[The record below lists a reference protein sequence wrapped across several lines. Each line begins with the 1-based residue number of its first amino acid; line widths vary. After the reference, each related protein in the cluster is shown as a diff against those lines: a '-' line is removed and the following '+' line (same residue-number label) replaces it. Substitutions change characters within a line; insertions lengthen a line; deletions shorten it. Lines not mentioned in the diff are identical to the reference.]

1 MIVAFKIYPF
11 SQPSAKISAISQLS
25 VNYGSVNLSLAC
37 LASAR
42 AFGVFYCINGDL
54 LISRTVLSTDPM
66 ISEELSSDPNLFRDF
81 ILFCLSSSDDL
92 TTSRHNL

>member
-1 MIVAFKIYPF
+1 MIVAFKIYPL

-25 VNYGSVNLSLAC
+25 VNYGSVNLSLA
-37 LASAR
+37 SAR
-42 AFGVFYCINGDL
+42 VFAVFYGINGDP
-54 LISRTVLSTDPM
+54 LISRTVLSTDPV

-81 ILFCLSSSDDL
+81 TLFCLSSSDDL